1 MIKDVKRTNYKT
13 LRLAST
19 LAACIAADVMAFITI
34 MAERTPSVLA
44 FWLALPGL
52 VCHFVITACLRNT
65 HTGDVAGYTSAILV
79 NASLAAAPFFLLLG
93 RDVWKSTRFNN

>member
-1 MIKDVKRTNYKT
+1 VKRPNYK
-13 LRLAST
+13 LFRLIST
-19 LAACIAADVMAFITI
+19 VAACLAADVMAFITI

-52 VCHFVITACLRNT
+52 VCHFLITACLRNS

-93 RDVWKSTRFNN
+93 ARSFLPQGRRLTK

>member
-1 MIKDVKRTNYKT
+1 MKRPNYK
-13 LRLAST
+13 LFRLIST
-19 LAACIAADVMAFITI
+19 VAACLAADAMAFITI

-52 VCHFVITACLRNT
+52 VCHFLITACLRNS

-93 RDVWKSTRFNN
+93 TRSIRGLKTRS

>member
-1 MIKDVKRTNYKT
+1 VKRTNYKT
-13 LRLAST
+13 FRLAST
-19 LAACIAADVMAFITI
+19 LAACVAADAMAFITI

-52 VCHFVITACLRNT
+52 VCHFLITACLRGS
-65 HTGDVAGYTSAILV
+65 HTGEMAGYTSAVLV

-93 RDVWKSTRFNN
+93 SPFLRGVSARD

>member
-1 MIKDVKRTNYKT
+1 MKRPNYK
-13 LRLAST
+13 LFRLIST
-19 LAACIAADVMAFITI
+19 VAACLAADAMAFITI

-52 VCHFVITACLRNT
+52 VCHFLITTCLRNS

-93 RDVWKSTRFNN
+93 TRSIRGLKTRS